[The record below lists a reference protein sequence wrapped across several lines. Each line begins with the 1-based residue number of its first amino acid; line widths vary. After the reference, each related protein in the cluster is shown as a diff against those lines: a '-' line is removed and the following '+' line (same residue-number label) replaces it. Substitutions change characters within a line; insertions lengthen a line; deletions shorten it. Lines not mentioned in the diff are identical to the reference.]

1 MYTEHFGLT
10 EAPFSI
16 APNPQ
21 YLFMSRRHK
30 DALAHLLYGI
40 QSGGG
45 FVLLTG
51 EVGTGKTTLCR
62 CLLEQIPEDV
72 ETAFV
77 LNPLAGRGR
86 ALLATICDEFGI
98 SYANKASL
106 KKLVDLLNA
115 YLMET
120 HSNHR
125 KAVLIIDEAQNL
137 SFELLEQLR
146 LLTNLET
153 NERKLLQI
161 ILLGQPELLEML
173 EDRRLRQ
180 LSQRIVARFHLEALN
195 SSETEA
201 YIVHRLAIAHG
212 EPELFKRSA
221 IKKIYRI
228 SAGIPR
234 IINLICDRALLG
246 TYAEHKRQVTPRII
260 RRAANEVLGP
270 RGYHPKPIWIAAVV
284 TALLLIAAGAWTQR
298 PAGVASPGIT
308 EIETSEPAL
317 ATATPSAAISTTQT
331 PPVPLLETARLNIRG
346 HASPSEAYPDLF
358 ALWGTSFEDKS
369 ANPCDLAAV
378 IGLGCL
384 EKDATLQELRKLNRP
399 VVVQLNNE
407 YFTLA
412 SMLDDTLTVIA
423 GSDQFDLTPH
433 EFESNYNG
441 MAQMLWRMPPAY
453 EAPIKKNDRG
463 PAVDWLVTQLALI
476 EGRSPPLQTG
486 FTFDNSLEEKVR
498 DFQKRAGLSPDGI
511 VGSIT
516 WIHLNDVET
525 MSIPTLS
532 SRDQE

>member
-317 ATATPSAAISTTQT
+317 ATATPLCGNIHDTDTPGTPAGNSQAKHPGACFSLRGISRS
-331 PPVPLLETARLNIRG
+331 VR
-346 HASPSEAYPDLF
+346 
-358 ALWGTSFEDKS
+358 
-369 ANPCDLAAV
+369 AV
-378 IGLGCL
+378 G
-384 EKDATLQELRKLNRP
+384 N
-399 VVVQLNNE
+399 QL
-407 YFTLA
+407 
-412 SMLDDTLTVIA
+412 
-423 GSDQFDLTPH
+423 
-433 EFESNYNG
+433 
-441 MAQMLWRMPPAY
+441 
-453 EAPIKKNDRG
+453 
-463 PAVDWLVTQLALI
+463 
-476 EGRSPPLQTG
+476 
-486 FTFDNSLEEKVR
+486 
-498 DFQKRAGLSPDGI
+498 
-511 VGSIT
+511 
-516 WIHLNDVET
+516 
-525 MSIPTLS
+525 
-532 SRDQE
+532 

>member
-173 EDRRLRQ
+173 EDRQLRQ

-246 TYAEHKRQVTPRII
+246 TYAEHKRQPCCQR
-260 RRAANEVLGP
+260 GP
-270 RGYHPKPIWIAAVV
+270 WAPW
-284 TALLLIAAGAWTQR
+284 L
-298 PAGVASPGIT
+298 S
-308 EIETSEPAL
+308 
-317 ATATPSAAISTTQT
+317 
-331 PPVPLLETARLNIRG
+331 
-346 HASPSEAYPDLF
+346 SEADLDRRGCYCII
-358 ALWGTSFEDKS
+358 ADSRGRLD
-369 ANPCDLAAV
+369 AAPC
-378 IGLGCL
+378 G
-384 EKDATLQELRKLNRP
+384 
-399 VVVQLNNE
+399 
-407 YFTLA
+407 
-412 SMLDDTLTVIA
+412 
-423 GSDQFDLTPH
+423 
-433 EFESNYNG
+433 
-441 MAQMLWRMPPAY
+441 
-453 EAPIKKNDRG
+453 
-463 PAVDWLVTQLALI
+463 
-476 EGRSPPLQTG
+476 GR
-486 FTFDNSLEEKVR
+486 
-498 DFQKRAGLSPDGI
+498 
-511 VGSIT
+511 
-516 WIHLNDVET
+516 
-525 MSIPTLS
+525 
-532 SRDQE
+532 